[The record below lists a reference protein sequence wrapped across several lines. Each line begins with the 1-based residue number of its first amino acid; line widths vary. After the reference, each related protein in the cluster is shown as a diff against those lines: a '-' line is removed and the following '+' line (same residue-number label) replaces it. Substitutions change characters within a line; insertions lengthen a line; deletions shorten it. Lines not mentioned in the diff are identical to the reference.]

1 MMQIEHAPSA
11 PEIVPRRTSQ
21 DQNRNRPGGARDL
34 RQTEA
39 EAEEFPF
46 HPPPQVHWP
55 RVFPSL

>member
-1 MMQIEHAPSA
+1 MTRIEHAPSA
-11 PEIVPRRTSQ
+11 PEPVRHRTSQ
-21 DQNRNRPGGARDL
+21 DQDRLGDAPAT